1 MEKILVTGSC
11 GFIGMHLCLS
21 LLKKGYDLFGI
32 DSMNNYYDV
41 ELKNQRLKILKAYKN
56 FNFTR
61 GNISSWQKLKVVFED
76 FRPCKVV
83 NLAAQAGVRHSLKNP
98 SAYIDSNIK
107 GFMNILEACR
117 HYNTKNLVYAS
128 SSSVYGLSEKSI
140 FSINDRTD
148 QPISI
153 YGASKKSNEL
163 MAHAYSHLFGLH
175 TTGLRLFT
183 VYGPWGRPDMAM
195 YIFAEKIINGEI
207 ISIFNNGDMYR
218 DFTYVDDIV
227 DGIEKCLR
235 KNFKN
240 KIFNLGNHRSES
252 LMNMVALIEEGLGK
266 KAKINFMDMQPGD
279 VQKTHAG
286 IKYSRQKLNY
296 NPKTNIK
303 DGIPKFLEWFKY
315 YKKNY
320 S

>member
-1 MEKILVTGSC
+1 M
-11 GFIGMHLCLS
+11 
-21 LLKKGYDLFGI
+21 
-32 DSMNNYYDV
+32 
-41 ELKNQRLKILKAYKN
+41 
-56 FNFTR
+56 
-61 GNISSWQKLKVVFED
+61 
-76 FRPCKVV
+76 V

-98 SAYIDSNIK
+98 SVYIDSNIK

-117 HYNTKNLVYAS
+117 YYNTKNLVYAS

-163 MAHAYSHLFGLH
+163 MAHTYSHLFGLH

-207 ISIFNNGDMYR
+207 ISIYNNGDMYR

-279 VQKTHAG
+279 VQKTHAD